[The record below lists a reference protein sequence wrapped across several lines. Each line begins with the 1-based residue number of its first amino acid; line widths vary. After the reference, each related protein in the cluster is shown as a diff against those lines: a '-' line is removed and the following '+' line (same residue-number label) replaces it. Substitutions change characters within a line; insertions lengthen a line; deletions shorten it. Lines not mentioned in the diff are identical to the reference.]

1 MPVTFAYVKATYR
14 SWVVNGSVLF
24 STVRYSVQLA
34 SMGEWYRIH
43 TLHAYKKSYTYAV
56 CYLMSNKV
64 LFCSWFISLCIM
76 TSFVTP
82 SNWLPTSNLH
92 RHSCSSPIFSTPCF
106 QSRTCSHFHIEHV
119 SMSRSYTNNPWIN

>member
-1 MPVTFAYVKATYR
+1 MVEWY
-14 SWVVNGSVLF
+14 SVQLASMGEWYSVQLAF
-24 STVRYSVQLA
+24 MGEWYSVQLASMGEWYSVQLASMVEWYSVQLA

-82 SNWLPTSNLH
+82 SN
-92 RHSCSSPIFSTPCF
+92 
-106 QSRTCSHFHIEHV
+106 
-119 SMSRSYTNNPWIN
+119 